1 MGVVCGELSNWI
13 CVDQDSARRRGN
25 LQNARSRR
33 YQHHHRREI
42 QKGTAV
48 SGWKSVF
55 KEWHHP
61 VRGDIREDLGECG
74 RRDHHQ
80 GVPPAHR
87 PQARHYGVDVQGVDL
102 STNMNAISLEYR
114 KQMEPEVKHRCH
126 FYIEDA
132 DKMEFPENFFDIV
145 YSRDTIMH
153 FKDKEREK
161 LYKNL
166 LKTLKP
172 GGKLMVSDY
181 CRGEK
186 PSPQVFIDYEAQRG
200 YNLWTV
206 KAYGQ
211 MLERTGFKQV
221 AAIDKTNLMVNIM
234 RMELKKFY
242 EIKADFVKKF
252 SMKDFTDIEEGW
264 KEKLIW
270 CPGGLMAWGLF
281 IATK

>member
-1 MGVVCGELSNWI
+1 MPAPAATNIITDAKSKKEQQFLDGNQYSKNGITRYEEIFGKTWVSVGGETTTREFLQLIDLKPGMKVLDIGSGAGG
-13 CVDQDSARRRGN
+13 SAF
-25 LQNARSRR
+25 
-33 YQHHHRREI
+33 YM
-42 QKGTAV
+42 
-48 SGWKSVF
+48 
-55 KEWHHP
+55 
-61 VRGDIREDLGECG
+61 
-74 RRDHHQ
+74 
-80 GVPPAHR
+80 
-87 PQARHYGVDVQGVDL
+87 ARHYGVDVQGVDL
-102 STNMNAISLEYR
+102 STNMN
-114 KQMEPEVKHRCH
+114 
-126 FYIEDA
+126 
-132 DKMEFPENFFDIV
+132 
-145 YSRDTIMH
+145 TIMH

>member
-1 MGVVCGELSNWI
+1 MSAPAATNIITDAKSKKEQQFLDGNQYSKNGITRYEEIFGKTWVSVGGETTTREFLQLIDLKPGMKVLDIGSGAGG
-13 CVDQDSARRRGN
+13 SAF
-25 LQNARSRR
+25 
-33 YQHHHRREI
+33 YM
-42 QKGTAV
+42 
-48 SGWKSVF
+48 
-55 KEWHHP
+55 
-61 VRGDIREDLGECG
+61 
-74 RRDHHQ
+74 
-80 GVPPAHR
+80 
-87 PQARHYGVDVQGVDL
+87 ARHYGVDVQGVDL

>member
-61 VRGDIREDLGECG
+61 VRGDIRQDLGECG

-87 PQARHYGVDVQGVDL
+87 PQARHEGPRHRLRGRGVRLLHGQALRCGRARRGPVDQH
-102 STNMNAISLEYR
+102 ER
-114 KQMEPEVKHRCH
+114 
-126 FYIEDA
+126 EDA

-221 AAIDKTNLMVNIM
+221 ASIDKTNLMVNNM

-242 EIKADFVKKF
+242 EIKADFVRKF

>member
-13 CVDQDSARRRGN
+13 CVDQDFARRRGN
-25 LQNARSRR
+25 LQNARSCR

-61 VRGDIREDLGECG
+61 VRGGS
-74 RRDHHQ
+74 
-80 GVPPAHR
+80 AFYM
-87 PQARHYGVDVQGVDL
+87 ARHYGVDVQGVDL

-242 EIKADFVKKF
+242 EIKADFVK
-252 SMKDFTDIEEGW
+252 
-264 KEKLIW
+264 
-270 CPGGLMAWGLF
+270 
-281 IATK
+281 